1 MIAFY
6 YPDTL
11 HSANRYKEAKKE
23 AEKRSGKEKNDKN
36 RVKMDYFEWLLGK
49 IAVDPTKNEHI
60 QGFKWLFA
68 TDFQWSHKLDANR
81 AADGVDLRST
91 FAYEY
96 GYSYPEVREALL
108 DKQCSW
114 LEMMVGLAMRC
125 EDSIMGNDEF
135 GDRTP
140 HWFNVMIDSLGLYL
154 DCSEDDEAIL
164 KRCAARKYE
173 QDGEGGL
180 WWVKGTKKNLRRMQ
194 IWDQMCEYL
203 NTNYKEEIHL

>member
-1 MIAFY
+1 MI
-6 YPDTL
+6 
-11 HSANRYKEAKKE
+11 KI
-23 AEKRSGKEKNDKN
+23 DKN
-36 RVKMDYFEWLLGK
+36 MVKMDYFEWLLSK
-49 IAVDPTKNEHI
+49 IGVDPTKNDHI
-60 QGFKWLFA
+60 QGLKWLFS
-68 TDFQWSHKLDANR
+68 TDFEWSHKLDANR
-81 AADGVDLRST
+81 AADGVDLRT
-91 FAYEY
+91 NFAYEC
-96 GYSYPEVREALL
+96 GYRFPEVREALL
-108 DKQCSW
+108 NKQCSW

-154 DCSEDDEAIL
+154 DCSEDDEMIL
-164 KRCAARKYE
+164 KRCAARQYK

-203 NTNYKEEIHL
+203 NANYKEEIHL

>member
-1 MIAFY
+1 MTKI
-6 YPDTL
+6 
-11 HSANRYKEAKKE
+11 
-23 AEKRSGKEKNDKN
+23 DKN
-36 RVKMDYFEWLLGK
+36 RVKMDYFEWLLSK
-49 IAVDPTKNEHI
+49 IAVDPAKNEHI
-60 QGFKWLFA
+60 QGFKWLFS
-68 TDFQWSHKLDANR
+68 TDFEWSHKLDANR

-96 GYSYPEVREALL
+96 GYSYPEVRKALL

-203 NTNYKEEIHL
+203 NANYKEEIHL

>member
-1 MIAFY
+1 MI
-6 YPDTL
+6 
-11 HSANRYKEAKKE
+11 KI
-23 AEKRSGKEKNDKN
+23 DKN
-36 RVKMDYFEWLLGK
+36 RVKMDYFEWLLSK
-49 IAVDPTKNEHI
+49 IGVDPTKNDHI
-60 QGFKWLFA
+60 QGLKWLFA
-68 TDFQWSHKLDANR
+68 TDFEWSHKLDANR
-81 AADGVDLRST
+81 AADGVDLRAN

-96 GYSYPEVREALL
+96 GYSYPEVRNALL
-108 DKQCSW
+108 DKRCSW
-114 LEMMVGLAMRC
+114 LEMMIGLAMRC

-154 DCSEDDEAIL
+154 DCSEDDEVIL
-164 KRCAARKYE
+164 KKCASRQYK

-203 NTNYKEEIHL
+203 NANYKEEIHL

>member
-1 MIAFY
+1 MI
-6 YPDTL
+6 
-11 HSANRYKEAKKE
+11 KI
-23 AEKRSGKEKNDKN
+23 DKN
-36 RVKMDYFEWLLGK
+36 RVKMDYFEWLLDK

-154 DCSEDDEAIL
+154 DCSEDDEVIL
-164 KRCAARKYE
+164 KKCAARKYE

-203 NTNYKEEIHL
+203 NANYKEEIHL